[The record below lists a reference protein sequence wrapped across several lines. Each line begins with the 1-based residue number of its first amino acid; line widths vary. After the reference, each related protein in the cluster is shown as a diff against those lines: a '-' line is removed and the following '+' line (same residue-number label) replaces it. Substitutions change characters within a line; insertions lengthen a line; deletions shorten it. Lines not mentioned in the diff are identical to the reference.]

1 MDLIGAL
8 GFVLAVAAVAVV
20 IGVRFGTVIAPRI
33 GRALD
38 RREPKDEEPGD
49 RPA

>member
-1 MDLIGAL
+1 MEVIGAL
-8 GFVLAVAAVAVV
+8 VLVLAVAAIAVV

-38 RREPKDEEPGD
+38 RTEPRDEEPRD